1 MPIVMSGESFL
12 YTRADYETAAE
23 IVRVQVDVAPRI
35 GLILGSGLGPL
46 ADRVEDAT
54 IIPVHDIP
62 KWPQPT
68 VEGHVGRLVIGNLE
82 KKSVLVLQGRVHF
95 YEGHAIQAV
104 AFPIRVMQMLGIHT
118 LIVTNAAGGINPSFK
133 AGELMVINDHVNFL
147 GMAGHNPL
155 IGVNDERLGVRF
167 PSMTKAYDRT
177 LRELALKIASEGG
190 EKVQQGVYACVAGP
204 SFESPA
210 EVRMLRTLGI
220 DAVGMSTVP
229 EVIVALH
236 GGMRVLGIST
246 ITNVAIDSLDTAFD
260 TTHEE
265 VLMMG
270 KSVVPRLTALLQG
283 VLKELP
289 DR

>member
-54 IIPVHDIP
+54 IIQVHDIP

-167 PSMTKAYDRT
+167 PSMTRAYDRT

>member
-12 YTRADYETAAE
+12 YTRADYEAAAGV
-23 IVRVQVDVAPRI
+23 VRAQVAAAPRI

-54 IIPVHDIP
+54 IISVHDIP
-62 KWPQPT
+62 QWPQPT

-82 KKSVLVLQGRVHF
+82 KKPVLVLQGRVHF
-95 YEGHAIQAV
+95 YEGHSIQAV

-155 IGVNDERLGVRF
+155 IGVNDESLGVRF
-167 PSMTKAYDRT
+167 PSMTRAYDRT
-177 LRELALKIASEGG
+177 LRELALKIALEGG

-270 KSVVPRLTALLQG
+270 KTVVPRLTALLQG